1 MLVSVRALSA
11 AVSATLK
18 RYYFGRLRANV
29 NRITMSMLTCS
40 QLPHD
45 LLTIKKTLGM
55 PLVKFE
61 NAKVEL
67 GRFAVKYGLCG
78 IVWEFGNSM
87 WQSVVKSND
96 I

>member
-1 MLVSVRALSA
+1 MFARALSA

-18 RYYFGRLRANV
+18 RYYFGKLRSNV

-45 LLTIKKTLGM
+45 LLAIKKTLGI

-61 NAKVEL
+61 DAKVEL
-67 GRFAVKYGLCG
+67 GRLAAEDCLHRIG
-78 IVWEFGNSM
+78 W
-87 WQSVVKSND
+87 
-96 I
+96 